1 MKSTLLSILRA
12 SVVALL
18 GLVPLGAGAQVVV
31 DTLAADSMIV
41 VNDEPA
47 KAAPGCRFG
56 YISYETALKAMPDY
70 KTAMSRIDEL
80 KAKYADEARRV
91 ADEFNVKYEE
101 FLDGQAGF
109 PKSILQKRQSELQ
122 ELLNR
127 NIAFKEE
134 SERLLESARKDI
146 FAPLHRKLRTAIR
159 TVGRQNGYAFIL
171 NIDDNAC
178 PFIDSSKGEN
188 VTLTVIDM
196 LK

>member
-1 MKSTLLSILRA
+1 MKSTMISILRL
-12 SVVALL
+12 SVFALL
-18 GLVPLGAGAQVVV
+18 CLMPLGAGAQVVV
-31 DTLAADSMIV
+31 DTLAVDSMIAV
-41 VNDEPA
+41 TDEPA
-47 KAAPGCRFG
+47 TSDPGCRFG

-70 KTAMSRIDEL
+70 KTALRRMDEL

-91 ADEFNVKYEE
+91 SDEFNAKYEE

-109 PKSILQKRQSELQ
+109 PQSILQKRQSELQ

-134 SERLLESARKDI
+134 SERLLESARNDI
-146 FAPLHRKLRTAIR
+146 FAPLHRKLHTAIR

-178 PFIDSSKGEN
+178 PFIDSTKGEN
-188 VTLTVIDM
+188 ITLTVIDM